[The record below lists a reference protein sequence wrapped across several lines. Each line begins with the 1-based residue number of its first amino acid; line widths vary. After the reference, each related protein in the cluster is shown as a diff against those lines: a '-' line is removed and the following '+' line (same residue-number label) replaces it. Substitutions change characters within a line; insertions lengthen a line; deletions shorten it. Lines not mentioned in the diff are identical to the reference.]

1 MYVYML
7 VITNIYIKAEAGMNR
22 LLCGRTD
29 THGTVMTRTPTQLLW
44 KFIWTL
50 CLRDISRGLP

>member
-1 MYVYML
+1 ML

-22 LLCGRTD
+22 LLCRRTD
-29 THGTVMTRTPTQLLW
+29 THGTVMTRTPAQLLW